1 MEIVAESLQK
11 KIPIRLPQIKRIVKA
26 ILKEKNISRGEFSL
40 VFVTD
45 QRIKFL
51 NKKFLHRNYSTDVL
65 AFERRWENKKRE
77 IRGDVVISI
86 DAARKNARRFKTSL
100 AYEIV
105 LYVVHG
111 ILHLSGF
118 DDHKPT
124 DIKKMRREEQKLMNH
139 LGNQIKNII

>member
-1 MEIVAESLQK
+1 LQK
-11 KIPIRLPQIKRIVKA
+11 KIPIRLPQIKRAVKV
-26 ILKEKNISRGEFSL
+26 ILKEKNISQGELSL
-40 VFVTD
+40 VFVTGE
-45 QRIKFL
+45 RIKSF

-65 AFERRWENKKRE
+65 AFERQGKRKQGE
-77 IRGDVVISI
+77 IRGDIVISI
-86 DAARKNARRFKTSL
+86 DTARKNAQRFKTSL

-111 ILHLSGF
+111 ILHLLGF